1 MRALPVAMLLAI
13 ALAACAEHPADQDP
27 FTPGIQIRPFSK
39 VIVHNASAEWRW
51 VRLNWPEGPA
61 EVFSIEPGTYQQ
73 LDGPKAKTGFPRSI
87 DVLEYSDCRVLAT
100 AIGPPPSDP
109 ERVTISD
116 DGVRLERNQFID
128 PSWGFTSNVYEC
140 GAAPP

>member
-1 MRALPVAMLLAI
+1 MGAPELARRPRRSI
-13 ALAACAEHPADQDP
+13 QHRTGDDQ
-27 FTPGIQIRPFSK
+27 
-39 VIVHNASAEWRW
+39 H
-51 VRLNWPEGPA
+51 
-61 EVFSIEPGTYQQ
+61 

-87 DVLEYSDCRVLAT
+87 EVLEYSDCRVLAT

-109 ERVTISD
+109 ERLTISD